1 MKLVKL
7 VPALALALAIL
18 PATAEVE
25 TYTVDPNHTFPTY
38 EVGHMGYS
46 MQRGRFNKTSGKITL
61 DTAAKKGSADIAM
74 ETASVSTGVDKLDE
88 HLRSDDFLNA
98 AKNPQITFKSS
109 SFAFDGERVKSATG
123 DLTLNGVTRPVTF
136 TANVF
141 QCGMHPMIK
150 KKQCG
155 ADLQATIKRSD
166 FGMKYGLPLLADDVT
181 LHIPVEA
188 LKD

>member
-7 VPALALALAIL
+7 VPALAAVLAIL

-25 TYTVDPNHTFPTY
+25 TYTVDPHHTFPTY